1 MKTVNLTINQLL
13 DQIAQF
19 TSQETKGVTRLLYDE
34 HWIEAQKF
42 LLELGQ
48 MIGLDSGFDQV
59 GNVILTKYGIENDKS
74 VITIGSH
81 IDSVV
86 NAGKYDGIYGVAAAI
101 IAIKELLAEYGAPK
115 KTIQVISFCEEEG
128 SRFPFTFTGSKN
140 LINQLPD
147 DIYQLVDKT
156 GESFEKAQ
164 AKAIHALKSRF
175 PLVKALLP
183 TAYAE
188 IHIEQGPVLERLN
201 KEIGIVTAI
210 VAQKRFTV
218 TITGKSNH
226 AGTTPMWLRIDPLK
240 QAVKMINQ
248 LEVIALEI
256 GEPFVFTVGEM
267 SISPNASNVIP
278 EEAIFSI
285 DIRHTDE
292 KELQFFEE
300 LIYKF
305 AKKQEL
311 ELDGLE
317 IEINKW
323 TDVCVE
329 RMNETYI
336 EALQAICL
344 EKQLSFNLMPSGAG
358 HDTQIVNRIAPTA
371 LLFVPSIDGISH
383 SPKEFTTAENLEKGK
398 TVFKQFIYDLAY

>member
-19 TSQETKGVTRLLYDE
+19 TNPETEGVTRLLYDE

-59 GNVILTKYGIENDKS
+59 GNVILTKFGTANDES
-74 VITIGSH
+74 AITIGSD

-86 NAGKYDGIYGVAAAI
+86 NAGKYDGIYGVATAI

-115 KTIQVISFCEEEG
+115 KTIQILSFCEEEG

-156 GESFEKAQ
+156 GESFEEAQ
-164 AKAIHALKSRF
+164 AKAIYALKNIF
-175 PLVKALLP
+175 PLVSALPP

-218 TITGKSNH
+218 TINGKNNH
-226 AGTTPMWLRIDPLK
+226 AGTTPMWLRVDPLK
-240 QAVKMINQ
+240 QAVKLIHQ
-248 LEVIALEI
+248 LEVIALKI

-267 SISPNASNVIP
+267 AISPNASNVIP
-278 EEAIFSI
+278 EQAKFSI

-292 KELQFFEE
+292 KELLFFEE
-300 LIYKF
+300 LIYKL
-305 AKKQEL
+305 AKTQMQEL
-311 ELDGLE
+311 AGLE
-317 IEINKW
+317 IKIDKW
-323 TDVCVE
+323 TDVGTE
-329 RMNETYI
+329 EMNETYI
-336 EALQAICL
+336 EALQAICK
-344 EKQLSFNLMPSGAG
+344 EKQLSFHLMPSGAG

-371 LLFVPSIDGISH
+371 LLFVPSVDGISH
-383 SPKEFTTAENLEKGK
+383 SPQEFTTTENLEKGK